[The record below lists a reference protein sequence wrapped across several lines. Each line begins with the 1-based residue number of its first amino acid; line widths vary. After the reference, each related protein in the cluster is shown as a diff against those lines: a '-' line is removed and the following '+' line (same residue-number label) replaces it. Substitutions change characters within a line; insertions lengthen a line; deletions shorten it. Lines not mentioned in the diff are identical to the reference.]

1 MPRPVILPGARDV
14 RGRLDEA
21 SANGGERDVAVVAC
35 PPHPQHGGSRSD
47 PRLRA
52 VSDALGERG
61 VDCLRFDYGPWDEGV
76 GERADAREAV
86 AWAADRYDAVG
97 LFGYSF
103 GASVALLAAA
113 NDDETAPAELRA
125 LSALAPTARL
135 GPDLDAVAA
144 LEHVD
149 CPVDVL
155 VGERDD
161 TVDWEPVAQR
171 AAELGHEVERL
182 PADHFFLGRH
192 DRVGELA
199 AAFLAAELRE
209 QS

>member
-21 SANGGERDVAVVAC
+21 TAGGESDAAVVAC
-35 PPHPQHGGSRSD
+35 PPHPQQGGSRSD
-47 PRLRA
+47 PRIRA
-52 VSDALGERG
+52 AADALCERG
-61 VDCLRFDYGPWDEGV
+61 IDCLRFDYGPWDEGV
-76 GERADAREAV
+76 GERADARDAV
-86 AWAADRYDAVG
+86 AWAIERYDAVG

-103 GASVALLAAA
+103 GASIALLAAA
-113 NDDETAPAELRA
+113 GDDETDLAELRA

-144 LEHVD
+144 LDRVD
-149 CPVDVL
+149 CPAQVI

-161 TVDWEPVAQR
+161 TVDWEPVVEC
-171 AAELGHEVERL
+171 AAGLDLAVERL
-182 PADHFFLGRH
+182 PADHFFAGRH

-199 AAFLAAELRE
+199 AAFLAPELRE
-209 QS
+209 KP

>member
-21 SANGGERDVAVVAC
+21 TADGGERDVAVVAC

-52 VSDALGERG
+52 VADALGDRG

-76 GERADAREAV
+76 GERADARDAV
-86 AWAADRYDAVG
+86 AWAAERYDAVG

-113 NDDETAPAELRA
+113 GDDEDDPLELRA
-125 LSALAPTARL
+125 LSVLAPTARL

-144 LEHVD
+144 LDRVD
-149 CPVDVL
+149 CPAQL
-155 VGERDD
+155 IVGERDD
-161 TVDWEPVAQR
+161 TVDWEPVAAR
-171 AAELGHEVERL
+171 AAELGHETERL
-182 PADHFFLGRH
+182 PADHFFVGRH
-192 DRVGELA
+192 DRVGERA
-199 AAFLAAELRE
+199 AAFLASELRE
-209 QS
+209 TS

>member
-21 SANGGERDVAVVAC
+21 NADGESRSAVIAC

-52 VSDALGERG
+52 VADALAARG
-61 VDCLRFDYGPWDEGV
+61 IDCLRFDYGPWDEGV

-86 AWAADRYDAVG
+86 SWAAERYDAVG

-103 GASVALLAAA
+103 GASVAVLAAA
-113 NDDETAPAELRA
+113 DLDLQS

-135 GPDLDAVAA
+135 APELDAVAA
-144 LEHVD
+144 LD
-149 CPVDVL
+149 RLGCPAQVI

-161 TVDWEPVAQR
+161 TVDWKPVAER

-182 PADHFFLGRH
+182 PADHFFVGRH

-199 AAFLAAELRE
+199 AAFLASTLCEN
-209 QS
+209 S

>member
-21 SANGGERDVAVVAC
+21 SANGGERDAAVVAC

-52 VSDALGERG
+52 VADALGERG
-61 VDCLRFDYGPWDEGV
+61 IDCLRFDYGPWDDGV

-86 AWAADRYDAVG
+86 AWTAERYDAVG

-103 GASVALLAAA
+103 GASIAVLAAA
-113 NDDETAPAELRA
+113 DLDLQA

-135 GPDLDAVAA
+135 APELDAVAA
-144 LEHVD
+144 LDRID
-149 CPVDVL
+149 CPAQVI
-155 VGERDD
+155 VGDRDD
-161 TVDWEPVAQR
+161 TVDWEPVAER
-171 AAELGHEVERL
+171 AAELGHDVERL
-182 PADHFFLGRH
+182 PADHFFVGRH

-199 AAFLAAELRE
+199 AAFLASSLRE
-209 QS
+209 NA

>member
-1 MPRPVILPGARDV
+1 MTRPVIVPGARDV

-21 SANGGERDVAVVAC
+21 SADGAESDAVVVAC

-47 PRLRA
+47 ARLRA
-52 VSDALGERG
+52 VADALGERG

-76 GERADAREAV
+76 GERADARDAV
-86 AWAADRYDAVG
+86 AWAADQYDAVG

-103 GASVALLAAA
+103 GASIALCAAP
-113 NDDETAPAELRA
+113 DLDLRA

-144 LEHVD
+144 LDRID
-149 CPVDVL
+149 CPSQIA

-161 TVDWEPVAQR
+161 TVDWAPVAER

-182 PADHFFLGRH
+182 QADHFFVGRR
-192 DRVGELA
+192 DRVGDLA
-199 AAFLAAELRE
+199 AAFLASELGE
-209 QS
+209 GS

>member
-21 SANGGERDVAVVAC
+21 SANGSEPDAAVVAC
-35 PPHPQHGGSRSD
+35 PPHPEQGGSRSD

-52 VSDALGERG
+52 VADALGERG

-76 GERADAREAV
+76 GERADARDAV
-86 AWAADRYDAVG
+86 AWATERYDAVG

-103 GASVALLAAA
+103 GASVAVLAAA
-113 NDDETAPAELRA
+113 DLDLRA

-135 GPDLDAVAA
+135 APDLDAVAA
-144 LEHVD
+144 LDRID
-149 CPVDVL
+149 CPAQVI

-161 TVDWEPVAQR
+161 TVDWEPVAER
-171 AAELGHEVERL
+171 AAELGHAVERL
-182 PADHFFLGRH
+182 PADHFFVGRH

-199 AAFLAAELRE
+199 AAFLASELRE
-209 QS
+209 TS

>member
-1 MPRPVILPGARDV
+1 MILPGARDV

-21 SANGGERDVAVVAC
+21 SANGSEPDAAVVAC
-35 PPHPQHGGSRSD
+35 PPHPEQGGSRSD

-52 VSDALGERG
+52 VADALGERG

-76 GERADAREAV
+76 GERADARDAV
-86 AWAADRYDAVG
+86 AWATERYDAVG

-103 GASVALLAAA
+103 GASVAVLAAA
-113 NDDETAPAELRA
+113 DLDLRA

-135 GPDLDAVAA
+135 APDLDAVAA
-144 LEHVD
+144 LDRID
-149 CPVDVL
+149 CPAQVI

-161 TVDWEPVAQR
+161 TVDWEPVAER
-171 AAELGHEVERL
+171 AAELGHAVERL
-182 PADHFFLGRH
+182 PADHFFVGRH

-199 AAFLAAELRE
+199 AAFLASELRE
-209 QS
+209 TS